1 MIDRLHL
8 KNVLYYPKKRRQ
20 KNGKIIFSIWGY
32 GKFQDSE
39 RSDGRIQL
47 QRTWEKVLLAKP
59 KLDTREVGVMHSR
72 IGLEQ
77 PCIYVEDLVEKS
89 LDELNK
95 YDCIIVDEAQFCK
108 KEDVKFFTRLVDD
121 LDIPV
126 ICYGLR
132 TDFQMNLFEGSMWLL
147 AWADKIEELKTVCWC
162 GRGARCN
169 ARIDADGNMV
179 SSGEQVELGANERYI
194 SLCRKHFTERK
205 TGPV

>member
-1 MIDRLHL
+1 
-8 KNVLYYPKKRRQ
+8 
-20 KNGKIIFSIWGY
+20 
-32 GKFQDSE
+32 
-39 RSDGRIQL
+39 
-47 QRTWEKVLLAKP
+47 
-59 KLDTREVGVMHSR
+59 MHSR

-179 SSGEQVELGANERYI
+179 SSGEQVELGAMSATFPYAGNTSPKENRSCLMPNRFPAKSAHYT
-194 SLCRKHFTERK
+194 S
-205 TGPV
+205 G